1 MRFTSHRSASSLPAF
16 VELLLVSLLLG
27 PNAIS
32 VSISPL
38 NNYVLVG
45 LAAKRLQWVFT
56 PKQVCVIE
64 FRSSVQWFAHTGS
77 DYQNRFSWNTMILCT
92 ETDTDLHAVPIF
104 AVSIFVSE
112 TIPQD
117 LR

>member
-1 MRFTSHRSASSLPAF
+1 MLLHFQAF

-64 FRSSVQWFAHTGS
+64 FRSSVQWFLHTGS

-92 ETDTDLHAVPIF
+92 EADTDIHAVPILT
-104 AVSIFVSE
+104 VSIFVSV

-117 LR
+117 LQ